1 MDRFAERQKTASLKD
16 ERRVTIGRIIF
27 VLIPLSLFLCL
38 TGCREYK
45 VSDDPSMRLTFSCDT
60 LSFDTVFTAQGSAT
74 AQIMVYNPN
83 KNAIVIDRV
92 WLDNGTAFR
101 VNVDGEA
108 DLSRLTN
115 LRINGKDSMYVFVRT
130 DIDPTNKNNPVLV
143 TDVLHFML
151 ANGATQGVALEA
163 FGQDV
168 TRIGH
173 KGCGRTEKGIFT
185 LTATKPYLI
194 YDTLLVGGALTIE
207 AGATIYMHQGAC
219 IYALGNVK
227 AQGTVNQPIV
237 IRSDRLDRLFE
248 NVPYLY
254 AGGGWNGFYLVT
266 DQAATYQFDYV
277 DILSG
282 NIGLYCVG
290 VETNTMPT
298 LTMNGCRIHN
308 HTLYGLV
315 LLNADAKVS
324 NTEIS
329 NCASY
334 CIYCAGG
341 THDFIHTT
349 VASYFGSTDVRIQ
362 SVAKEATAAVYI
374 DNLSKTAPETKT
386 SFYNSIITGYQT
398 NQLVLATP
406 LDRYYAG
413 AFVGNYLKTDSLR
426 VPHAKDNCYWQ
437 SSDTRPMFR
446 NTFYKYQEYVYYD
459 FHLDSLSPARSIG
472 DSLIALPYPTDRDG
486 QSRALTRPDA
496 GCYQYL
502 P

>member
-1 MDRFAERQKTASLKD
+1 
-16 ERRVTIGRIIF
+16 
-27 VLIPLSLFLCL
+27 
-38 TGCREYK
+38 
-45 VSDDPSMRLTFSCDT
+45 MRLTFSCDT
-60 LSFDTVFTAQGSAT
+60 LSFDTVFTEQGSAT
-74 AQIMVYNPN
+74 AQIMVYNRN
-83 KNAIVIDRV
+83 KHAMVIDRIGLRDGV
-92 WLDNGTAFR
+92 SFR

-108 DLSRLTN
+108 DLSRLTEVQ
-115 LRINGKDSMYVFVRT
+115 INGGDSMYVFVRT
-130 DIDPTNKNNPVLV
+130 DINPTGKNNPVIVSDL
-143 TDVLHFML
+143 LFFQL
-151 ANGATQGVALEA
+151 ANGTTQQVVLEA
-163 FGQDV
+163 YGQDV
-168 TRIGH
+168 KRIGY
-173 KGCGRTEKGIFT
+173 KGCGRTEQSLLT

-194 YDTLLVGGALTIE
+194 YDTLMVSGRLTIE
-207 AGATIYMHQGAC
+207 PGATLYMHQGAC
-219 IYALGNVK
+219 IFVTGNVY
-227 AQGTVNQPIV
+227 AQGTLLQPIV
-237 IRSDRLDRLFE
+237 IRADRLDRLFE
-248 NVPYLY
+248 NVPYAY
-254 AGGGWNGFYLVT
+254 AGGGWNGIYLVA
-266 DQAATYQFDYV
+266 DMAYTYQLDYV

-282 NIGLYCVG
+282 NIGLYCASTCEG
-290 VETNTMPT
+290 VLPQ
-298 LTMNGCRIHN
+298 LQMNGCRIHN

-315 LLNADAKVS
+315 LVNTDAQVS

-334 CIYCAGG
+334 CVYCAGG

-413 AFVGNYLKTDSLR
+413 AFVGNYLKTDTLR